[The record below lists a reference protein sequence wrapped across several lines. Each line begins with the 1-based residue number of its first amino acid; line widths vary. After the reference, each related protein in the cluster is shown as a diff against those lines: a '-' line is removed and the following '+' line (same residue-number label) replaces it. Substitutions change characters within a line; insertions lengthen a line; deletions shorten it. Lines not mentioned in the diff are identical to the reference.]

1 VLLIITSLT
10 IASLLAQG
18 NRVAI
23 YLAEV
28 SNFQS
33 IIIFILSLKG
43 GMEGWSKS
51 GIFCLMLALLGIV
64 LWQIIQD
71 PVIALYFVLGAD
83 FVGMI
88 PALTKT

>member
-1 VLLIITSLT
+1 
-10 IASLLAQG
+10 
-18 NRVAI
+18 
-23 YLAEV
+23 
-28 SNFQS
+28 
-33 IIIFILSLKG
+33 
-43 GMEGWSKS
+43 MEGWSKS